1 MRRVDAVEFWEGF
14 INGVSCSMS
23 GSSSDSA
30 SDSSDSIRAGSTSS
44 GSGLSGRAPP
54 LRPEKT
60 ARRMMG
66 WWGSM
71 SRVSSVGS

>member
-14 INGVSCSMS
+14 IDGVSCSVS

-30 SDSSDSIRAGSTSS
+30 SDSSDSIRAGSTS

-60 ARRMMG
+60 ARRIMG